1 MASTFHGIEAITK
14 EQLHEYV
21 KKSGWPA
28 APVLLEEVAREAG
41 APESFLEAIRH
52 LENRIYMNEKD
63 LWQTLH

>member
-1 MASTFHGIEAITK
+1 MAGTYPGIEMITK

-28 APVLLEEVAREAG
+28 APVLLEEVARAAG
-41 APESFLEAIRH
+41 APESFLEAITH

-63 LWQTLH
+63 LWQALH